1 MRKYFIFSTLA
12 IIGVIVIFIIYFS
25 IYGIKTEKFN
35 NLILDKIKTYDSK
48 LSLDFNDVFLK
59 LDIGE
64 KDLKISIENA
74 KININNQF
82 IDLSVIDINL
92 DILKSLKKE
101 NSIKKIKISTKR
113 NKINKVTSFLNSYKF
128 SIQRFIIYNQIEDG
142 FIEAN
147 INISNLE
154 NAKTKLA
161 YNVIGKVSEGKLNIL
176 NNAKIKDINFAF
188 NIENKKY
195 FITNTTFNYEKINF
209 SSKKY

>member
-12 IIGVIVIFIIYFS
+12 IIGIIVIFVIYFS

-48 LSLDFNDVFLK
+48 LSLDINYVFLK
-59 LDIGE
+59 LNIGE
-64 KDLKISIENA
+64 KALKISIENA
-74 KININNQF
+74 KININNEF
-82 IDLSVIDINL
+82 IDLSIIDINL

-154 NAKTKLA
+154 NAKTKLV
-161 YNVIGKVSEGKLNIL
+161 YNVNGKVSEGKLYVL
-176 NNAKIKDINFAF
+176 NQDRTKWSAEAL
-188 NIENKKY
+188 EAEY
-195 FITNTTFNYEKINF
+195 GELGL
-209 SSKKY
+209 